1 MNLNG
6 MKRPYDT
13 VISIGSW
20 CGVTNQLKDF
30 NLRRFSG
37 PFDWVTTPTLTHVN
51 RVLKNRFQ
59 GYMDINNMK
68 FIEYAKFAIDEND
81 QSNDV
86 IIEKQTYVLEDVKYN
101 IGSYHDFLVIP
112 GQSWTVSYP
121 EFREKLD
128 RRINRFFDKIK
139 KSQSTL
145 FVRYCATY
153 EEVVELQA
161 ILSELTEGTFHIL
174 IVNPVENL
182 TTLRENN
189 WGLDGVVF
197 VDIPMISSIT
207 DQNHWRQD
215 DWNYILSGI
224 TLAK

>member
-1 MNLNG
+1 
-6 MKRPYDT
+6 MKRPYDL
-13 VISIGSW
+13 VVSIGSW

-30 NLRRFSG
+30 NLRQFSG
-37 PFDWVTTPTLTHVN
+37 PFDWVSTPTLTHVN

-59 GYMDINNMK
+59 EYMDINNMK
-68 FIEYAKFAIDEND
+68 FREYAKFAIDEND
-81 QSNDV
+81 QFNDV

-101 IGSYHDFLVIP
+101 IGSYHDFLVVP
-112 GQSWTVSYP
+112 GQSWTVAYP

-153 EEVVELQA
+153 NEVVELQS
-161 ILSELTEGTFHIL
+161 ILSELTEGPSHIL

-182 TTLRENN
+182 ATIRENN

-197 VDIPMISSIT
+197 VDIPMTNLIT
-207 DQNHWRQD
+207 DQNHWRQE
-215 DWNYILSGI
+215 DWNYILDGI
-224 TLAK
+224 TLTK